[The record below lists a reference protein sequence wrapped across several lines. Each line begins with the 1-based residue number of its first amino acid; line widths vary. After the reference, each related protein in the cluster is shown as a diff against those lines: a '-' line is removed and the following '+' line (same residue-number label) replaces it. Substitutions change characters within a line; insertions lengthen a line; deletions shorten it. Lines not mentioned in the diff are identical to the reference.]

1 MEKSMPGDDHRRR
14 VNRTLAVGVDGRRG
28 SNFMAM
34 AFVCWV
40 VDNESRLVEG
50 GEVPNIHFFAQTLLV
65 SQISHDS

>member
-1 MEKSMPGDDHRRR
+1 MI
-14 VNRTLAVGVDGRRG
+14 
-28 SNFMAM
+28 
-34 AFVCWV
+34 